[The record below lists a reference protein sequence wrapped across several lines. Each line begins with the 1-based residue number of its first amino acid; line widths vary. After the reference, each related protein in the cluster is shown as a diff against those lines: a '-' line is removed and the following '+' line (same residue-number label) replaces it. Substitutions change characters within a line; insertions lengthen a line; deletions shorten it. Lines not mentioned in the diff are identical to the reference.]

1 MTGLKEL
8 VELGDGF
15 DADSV
20 FRHVLDVADLEG
32 DERKVL
38 RQGLED
44 LFRPFGCDVVL
55 GEVQMDDR
63 VVVLDDADECFN
75 AFVLQVVLAEVD
87 VDDVSVDGQDARY
100 LLRSQRTQG
109 EALQD
114 ELAIDALLLA
124 VVLEPLFWPLA
135 TLFELQDEPFQLFG
149 RALVRIDMLSQSHVR
164 VASI

>member
-1 MTGLKEL
+1 
-8 VELGDGF
+8 
-15 DADSV
+15 
-20 FRHVLDVADLEG
+20 
-32 DERKVL
+32 
-38 RQGLED
+38 
-44 LFRPFGCDVVL
+44 
-55 GEVQMDDR
+55 MDDR

-75 AFVLQVVLAEVD
+75 AFVLQVVLAEVY

-135 TLFELQDEPFQLFG
+135 TLFELQDEPFELFG
-149 RALVRIDMLSQSHVR
+149 RALVRIDMLGQSHVR